1 MTTALEKTMN
11 TSGRQAFFSKRLQS
25 LTFFHKYNET
35 MEVSCETVRQARDKI
50 ASEGVSQI
58 LIKQQG
64 ASNMTKEI
72 YKVVTRRVDKPYNEF
87 VNEWFIPPIKGQKTL
102 NAYIDEI
109 KWVSRNGKQDDA
121 AELSALRA
129 CQQLNQRLL
138 ATA

>member
-1 MTTALEKTMN
+1 MIN
-11 TSGRQAFFSKRLQS
+11 
-25 LTFFHKYNET
+25 
-35 MEVSCETVRQARDKI
+35 
-50 ASEGVSQI
+50 
-58 LIKQQG
+58 
-64 ASNMTKEI
+64 EI

-87 VNEWFIPPIKGQKTL
+87 VIEFFIPPIKGQKTL